1 MKWTKKVMET
11 ITNVIEK
18 NILLIKIF
26 SITDIRYHPPYKQQK
41 YQVW

>member
-1 MKWTKKVMET
+1 MET

-26 SITDIRYHPPYKQQK
+26 SITDIRYHPPYKQQNIK
-41 YQVW
+41 CDKMCMSFI